1 MNPSDP
7 TLEDFRAIERS
18 DPWWSL
24 AHLSLAMTW
33 IGLLGITNAGE
44 GIAFGLLT
52 AVAAIRLPSTLR
64 LYSMLLQS
72 TAMRCFLAFA
82 AWQAVSVA
90 WSTNPAVRWHD
101 GIIRF
106 TVVPFALWPLAHRAR
121 ELAFTFCAAA
131 ALHSISIIGLNVRL
145 QRVILHTRAAAGK
158 EVGMTAACLVPAL
171 LVLLLAARPRNRI
184 AAATRWLGAMAIA
197 GALAILSQRTAF
209 VTLAASLCAAVARL
223 LASPGR
229 SRRVAVSVA
238 IGIALGVSAL
248 SLSPRVRHTAVDVWK
263 SSARPDAG
271 ASDINRITSGRYSLA
286 LVALDMFHAHPILG
300 CGARSFETE
309 IADRMRGDTARFE
322 VPKHLA
328 SAYGSLA
335 TSHNAF
341 LDEASMRGV
350 VGIVLLA
357 LLIQSMVIAAW
368 NSPADAVTL
377 PAVVAWVAVGLSDAT
392 TSRGTY
398 LALLGILVARCAM
411 LDGPPQHPTRNG
423 AAEG

>member
-7 TLEDFRAIERS
+7 SLEDFRAVERS

-72 TAMRCFLAFA
+72 TAMRCFLAFV

-197 GALAILSQRTAF
+197 SALAILSQRTAF

-286 LVALDMFHAHPILG
+286 LVALDMFHEHPILG

-309 IADRMRGDTARFE
+309 IADRMTSDTERFA
-322 VPKHLA
+322 VPAKLA
-328 SAYGSLA
+328 SAYRGLA

-357 LLIQSMVIAAW
+357 LLVQSMVVAAW
-368 NSPADAVTL
+368 RFHADAATL
-377 PAVVAWVAVGLSDAT
+377 PAIVAWVIVGLSDAT

-411 LDGPPQHPTRNG
+411 LDRAQRPPTPGG
-423 AAEG
+423 AVEG